1 MRQKIQEMSV
11 GSSEEKYPSFPV
23 SELLFLQCGMC
34 KILSLTFK
42 QLLAVYSVREDIDEY
57 RLRVGAD
64 IRDVAIELEYGP
76 KQLTVSLAGLSV
88 PCLYSGLS
96 GVRLSCCSGMSI

>member
-1 MRQKIQEMSV
+1 MSF
-11 GSSEEKYPSFPV
+11 GASREKYPSFPV
-23 SELLFLQCGMC
+23 SELLFSECGMC

-42 QLLAVYSVREDIDEY
+42 QLLAVYSVRENIDEY
-57 RLRVGAD
+57 RLRVGVD
-64 IRDVAIELEYGP
+64 IQDVMIELEYGP
-76 KQLTVSLAGLSV
+76 RQLTVSLAGLSI